1 MLDEIR
7 ICKGKNIWLFFVT
20 FAGTKALRND
30 DWNHSQRH
38 RDHTGYARGRTDPL
52 AASAKSVE
60 IVFQGIGLFTLA
72 IGISMSLKSA
82 NLLLAVLS
90 LVIGGLIGQALNLDR
105 HLRQLTERLQRIA
118 KKRPQKLNHPHA
130 SPRD

>member
-1 MLDEIR
+1 MTGTIANATAIILGTLAGVLIR
-7 ICKGKNIWLFFVT
+7 SRLP
-20 FAGTKALRND
+20 
-30 DWNHSQRH
+30 Q
-38 RDHTGYARGRTDPL
+38 
-52 AASAKSVE
+52 KSVE

-118 KKRPQKLNHPHA
+118 KKRDRRNSIILTLHRGTDNRYDA
-130 SPRD
+130 ILRRLAVDSRSD

>member
-1 MLDEIR
+1 MTGTIANAAAIILGTLAGVLIR
-7 ICKGKNIWLFFVT
+7 SRLP
-20 FAGTKALRND
+20 
-30 DWNHSQRH
+30 Q
-38 RDHTGYARGRTDPL
+38 
-52 AASAKSVE
+52 KSVE

-90 LVIGGLIGQALNLDR
+90 LVIGGLIGQALKLDR

-118 KKRPQKLNHPHA
+118 KKRDRRNSIILTLHRGTDNRYDVILRRLA
-130 SPRD
+130 VDSRSD

>member
-1 MLDEIR
+1 M
-7 ICKGKNIWLFFVT
+7 
-20 FAGTKALRND
+20 
-30 DWNHSQRH
+30 
-38 RDHTGYARGRTDPL
+38 
-52 AASAKSVE
+52 E

-105 HLRQLTERLQRIA
+105 HLRQLTERLQRVA

>member
-1 MLDEIR
+1 M
-7 ICKGKNIWLFFVT
+7 T
-20 FAGTKALRND
+20 GTIANATAII
-30 DWNHSQRH
+30 S
-38 RDHTGYARGRTDPL
+38 GYARGRTDPL

-118 KKRPQKLNHPHA
+118 K
-130 SPRD
+130 RDRRNSIILTLHRGTDNRYDAILRRLSVDFRSD